1 MTLEI
6 CIAEREDWP
15 VLNQLYA
22 DMNGELPLAIARAE
36 EIFTQI
42 TQIPN
47 YYIYLA
53 RLNQQPVGT
62 FSLTYLPTMMHRG
75 YHKFAVLDA
84 VTVISPMRGQGI
96 GSQMVK
102 TAIQLSAEAGC
113 YKVTL
118 SSNLKRHRAHQFY
131 ESLGFEQH
139 GWSFKCLVQPHKT
152 DIFE

>member
-1 MTLEI
+1 MSLEI
-6 CIAEREDWP
+6 YLAGSQDWL

-22 DMNGELPLAIARAE
+22 DMDGELPLGSDRPE
-36 EIFTQI
+36 EVFTQI
-42 TQIPN
+42 TQTPN

-53 RLNQQPVGT
+53 HLNQQPVGT
-62 FSLTYLPTMMHRG
+62 FSLIYLPTMMHRG

-84 VTVISPMRGQGI
+84 VTVISHLRGQGI

-102 TAIQLSAEAGC
+102 AAIQLSAEAGC

-131 ESLGFEQH
+131 QSLGFEQH
-139 GWSFKCLVQPHKT
+139 GWSFKCLVSPHNT
-152 DIFE
+152 TNV

>member
-1 MTLEI
+1 MSLEI
-6 CIAEREDWP
+6 CLAGGEDWL

-22 DMNGELPLAIARAE
+22 DMDGELPLGSDRAE
-36 EIFTQI
+36 EVFTQI
-42 TQIPN
+42 TQTPN

-62 FSLTYLPTMMHRG
+62 FSLIYLPTMMHRG

-84 VTVISPMRGQGI
+84 VTVISSMRGRGI

-102 TAIQLSAEAGC
+102 AAIQLSAEAGC

-139 GWSFKCLVQPHKT
+139 GWSFKCLVSPHNT
-152 DIFE
+152 INL